1 MAMDE
6 SFLATLTV
14 TVEDASTGL
23 PLANVAVQP
32 SVENGAPLMVG
43 KTSETGEVRL
53 GLMLYAPQQSSCSA
67 TITATKP
74 RYEIL
79 RKDVLLSRKAP
90 DGRSDGG
97 DGQHRHYLSIK
108 MIPKEIKVNL
118 KVVVMEGGTDSG
130 CKQCIENSAMD
141 AVDMDATASHPEM
154 QGAIISVTSS
164 DGGDSI
170 VQGVAGTNGVAN
182 LPLFVLDPTKLVVQA
197 TKDGYRMLSTVVPIS
212 EKDDKQTIE
221 VALEMMRVSIVAQMA
236 IKVQSLEDGASL
248 HGAEVTVVRNSDK
261 RTVAMGRTDK
271 EGMFRTE
278 LTSLESASYTFTASM
293 SGFLVLQQEISV
305 AQSQPYDITLALR
318 APQPI
323 LLRVRV
329 SSKEEG
335 GIPVAAA
342 RVRLVGTRDSAGGQI
357 LEADKV
363 VVAEGMSSIKGY
375 AEFNLQ
381 RADLHMCMVE
391 VYKEGW
397 APGQGV
403 MPPAVTNH
411 VTETKS
417 SMTKTRGVTGKQKTQ
432 TVNVGVSLVKVE
444 TQMFD
449 VELLVAVGLE
459 TNTVGMINIDAK
471 RTTLREVRKQLRS
484 EQLQGVIPLAYHFML
499 KGVPCGVQTE
509 AHKLAN
515 DAVPIL
521 VLMPLPTVKP
531 WVRSIT
537 PCEATVVWEHPAEAA
552 IGVPG
557 GSAYVVEVWCGNQAE
572 EHRREAVDAAV
583 GGGAM
588 STSSE
593 CAFVLDMFLGR
604 PLVAGQQYDLC
615 VRSASQE
622 RLREAVVP
630 LTLRIPMTDSST
642 QGSSTQGN
650 GVAQAHMDERVS
662 SALHRSVLFYP
673 NSSQWLEESVSVLDE
688 VARVLRENAALRI
701 QVRGFCNGGMGSINM
716 EDELS
721 WSRAA
726 NVCEYLVSHGSRPSQ
741 LELEGKGAQG
751 MAVPPNGPDSFKNR
765 RVEFRALFS

>member
-1 MAMDE
+1 
-6 SFLATLTV
+6 
-14 TVEDASTGL
+14 
-23 PLANVAVQP
+23 
-32 SVENGAPLMVG
+32 MVG

-53 GLMLYAPQQSSCSA
+53 GLMLYAPQQAHCSA

-79 RKDVLLSRKAP
+79 RKEVLLSRKAP

-97 DGQHRHYLSIK
+97 DGQHRHYLAIK
-108 MIPKEIKVNL
+108 MVPKEIKVNL
-118 KVVVMEGGTDSG
+118 KVVVMEGGSDTSG
-130 CKQCIENSAMD
+130 SCKVCAENTTMD
-141 AVDMDATASHPEM
+141 QIDMDASASHPEM
-154 QGAIISVTSS
+154 QGAMITVTSS
-164 DGGDSI
+164 DGGDAI
-170 VQGVAGTNGVAN
+170 VQGVAGTTGVAH

-197 TKDGYRMLSTVVPIS
+197 SKDGYRMLSTVVPIS

-221 VALEMMRVSIVAQMA
+221 VALEMMRVAIVAQMA

-261 RTVAMGRTDK
+261 QLVALGKTDK

-278 LTSLESASYTFTASM
+278 LSSLDSQDYTFSAKM
-293 SGFLVLQQEISV
+293 EGFLVLKQEISV

-318 APQPI
+318 APQPV

-335 GIPVAAA
+335 GMPISAS
-342 RVRLVGTRDSAGGQI
+342 RVRLVGSKNANHEGQ
-357 LEADKV
+357 LNESDKV
-363 VVAEGMSSIKGY
+363 VLAEGMSSIKGY

-381 RADLHMCMVE
+381 RADLHLCMVE
-391 VYKEGW
+391 VFKEGW

-403 MPPAVTNH
+403 MPPAIMQQANQQQQQQQDDTPA
-411 VTETKS
+411 
-417 SMTKTRGVTGKQKTQ
+417 TRARGAAGKQKTQ
-432 TVNVGVSLVKVE
+432 TVNVGVSLLKVE

-449 VELLVAVGLE
+449 VELLIAVGTE

-484 EQLQGVIPLAYHFML
+484 EQLQGVIPLAFHFML

-537 PCEATVVWEHPAEAA
+537 PCEATVVWEHPAEPAA
-552 IGVPG
+552 GVPG

-572 EHRREAVDAAV
+572 EHRREAVDAVV
-583 GGGAM
+583 GGGGG
-588 STSSE
+588 STE

-630 LTLRIPMTDSST
+630 LTLRIPMTDSSS
-642 QGSSTQGN
+642 GAGDSSK
-650 GVAQAHMDERVS
+650 GVQQVHLDERVS

-688 VARVLRENAALRI
+688 VARVLRESSSLRI
-701 QVRGFCNGGMGSINM
+701 QVRGFCNGGMGAINM

-726 NVCEYLVSHGSRPSQ
+726 NVCEYLVSHGARPSQ